1 MTKPK
6 REVNLNRSSSL
17 ARCSF
22 PPRNHK
28 ADNDNDNYRSATSDY
43 VRGNWRRL
51 QPLSAGVD
59 SSGDSKQGC
68 RGTGEGWNGG
78 GVGRQNV
85 CPHAACRFPLVWRP
99 TSMISYLQRAICK
112 FEYARRTRHIIR
124 TYTHGHTHTGTR
136 THRGTTETPTQLEP
150 HNRSRI
156 GSRMLSSVEAM
167 RFHCELRACSL
178 SPSLFLPVPLFF
190 SVFLHVR
197 GEVKTSGNCFCMSAL
212 ARQGGK
218 ARPK

>member
-6 REVNLNRSSSL
+6 REVNLNRSSPL
-17 ARCSF
+17 ARCPC
-22 PPRNHK
+22 PPRSHK
-28 ADNDNDNYRSATSDY
+28 TDNDNDNYRSATSGY

-59 SSGDSKQGC
+59 SSGDSS
-68 RGTGEGWNGG
+68 GTGEGWNGG

-124 TYTHGHTHTGTR
+124 TYTHGHTHT
-136 THRGTTETPTQLEP
+136 HRHTYTQ
-150 HNRSRI
+150 RYDTDTDT
-156 GSRMLSSVEAM
+156 A
-167 RFHCELRACSL
+167 RA
-178 SPSLFLPVPLFF
+178 
-190 SVFLHVR
+190 
-197 GEVKTSGNCFCMSAL
+197 A
-212 ARQGGK
+212 
-218 ARPK
+218 